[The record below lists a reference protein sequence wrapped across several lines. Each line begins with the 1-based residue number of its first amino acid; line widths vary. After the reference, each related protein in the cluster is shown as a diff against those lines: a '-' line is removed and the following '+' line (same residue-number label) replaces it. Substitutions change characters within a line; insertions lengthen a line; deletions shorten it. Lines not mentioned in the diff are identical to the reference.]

1 MVRWEK
7 TIEGAA
13 ERVHPGPPA
22 ARTALRCVR
31 ADPRPTPSTRT
42 AESARAG
49 ITGLA
54 NVDEPRSCRGAVATR
69 VAERVHISADQ
80 LIMRRN

>member
-22 ARTALRCVR
+22 ARTAPRCVS

-49 ITGLA
+49 MTALA
-54 NVDEPRSCRGAVATR
+54 KVDEPRILPRRCESVCR
-69 VAERVHISADQ
+69 
-80 LIMRRN
+80 

>member
-1 MVRWEK
+1 MVRCEK

-49 ITGLA
+49 ITGL
-54 NVDEPRSCRGAVATR
+54 R
-69 VAERVHISADQ
+69 ER
-80 LIMRRN
+80 R